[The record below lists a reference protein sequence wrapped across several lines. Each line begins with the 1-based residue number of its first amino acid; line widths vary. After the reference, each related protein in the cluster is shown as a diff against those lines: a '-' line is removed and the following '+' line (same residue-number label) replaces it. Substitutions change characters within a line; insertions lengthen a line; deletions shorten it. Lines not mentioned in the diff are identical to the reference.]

1 MQRAD
6 VLQPLSRQHKAALMT
21 CLLIRKGVSKQASVK
36 VMTDF
41 FLECWKN
48 DLSPHFEEEENQLIP
63 LLRKFEA
70 GKPLAETILRDHEL
84 IRTAV
89 SHLSQAHVNERLL
102 EDLADQ
108 LEQHVR
114 YEERIVFQ
122 AMQEFIP
129 AQQLQQLIFHEENHQ
144 PVCNLYPNHFWE

>member
-21 CLLIRKGVSKQASVK
+21 CLLIRKGISKQASVA

-41 FLECWKN
+41 FLQCWEK
-48 DLSPHFEEEENQLIP
+48 DLAPHFKEEEEQIIP
-63 LLRKFEA
+63 LLQKHEA
-70 GKPLAETILRDHEL
+70 GKPLADTILRDHDL
-84 IRTAV
+84 IRTAIT
-89 SHLSQAHVNERLL
+89 HLSQAHVNERLL

-122 AMQEFIP
+122 SMQEFIP
-129 AQQLQQLIFHEENHQ
+129 AQQLLQLKIHEDDHQ
-144 PVCNLYPNHFWE
+144 PVCNLYSNHFWE

>member
-1 MQRAD
+1 MHRAD

-21 CLLIRKGVSKQASVK
+21 CLLIRKGISKQASVE

-41 FLECWKN
+41 FLQCWN
-48 DLSPHFEEEENQLIP
+48 RDLAPHFREEEEQLLP

-70 GKPLAETILRDHEL
+70 GKNLADTIQRDHEL
-84 IRTAV
+84 IRTAMT
-89 SHLSQAHVNERLL
+89 HLSQAHVNERLL
-102 EDLADQ
+102 EDMADQ

-129 AQQLQQLIFHEENHQ
+129 ARQLQQLLFHENDHQ
-144 PVCNLYPNHFWE
+144 PVCNIYPNHFWE

>member
-21 CLLIRKGVSKQASVK
+21 CLLIRKGISKQASVA

-41 FLECWKN
+41 FLQCWAK
-48 DLSPHFEEEENQLIP
+48 DLAPHFKEEEEQIIP
-63 LLRKFEA
+63 LLRKHEA
-70 GKPLAETILRDHEL
+70 GNPLADTILRDHDL
-84 IRTAV
+84 IRTAIT
-89 SHLSQAHVNERLL
+89 HLSQAHVNERLL

-122 AMQEFIP
+122 SMQEFIP
-129 AQQLQQLIFHEENHQ
+129 AQQLQQLNIHEDDHQ